1 MFQLDNK
8 AAREM
13 KMEKYLSVISLVF
26 LFCFTIACQDK
37 AARAEL
43 EKAKTQAQLEEQN
56 KVIVRQFFE
65 AIDAQN
71 YVRMKE
77 LLTPEFV
84 LHYSGP
90 QEDFSGEALMQLV
103 RVYYTAFPDGIH
115 KFEDIFAEG
124 NKVVSRALWEGTHK
138 TDFQGIPATGI
149 KVSFYQIGIST
160 VVDGK
165 IKECWVVEDN
175 LGMMTQLGMELKLK
189 EVAK

>member
-1 MFQLDNK
+1 
-8 AAREM
+8 M
-13 KMEKYLSVISLVF
+13 KKYLFIVSLV
-26 LFCFTIACQDK
+26 LVFCFTIACQDK

-43 EKAKTQAQLEEQN
+43 DKATKQSQIEEQN
-56 KVIVRQFFE
+56 KAVVRQFFE

-71 YVRMKE
+71 YARMKE
-77 LLTPEFV
+77 LLTPDFV

-90 QEDFSGEALMQLV
+90 QEDVSGEALMQMV
-103 RVYYTAFPDGIH
+103 RGYYTAFPDGIH
-115 KFEDIFAEG
+115 KFEDILAVG
-124 NKVVSRALWEGTHK
+124 NKVVNRALWEGTQK
-138 TDFQGIPATGI
+138 TEFQGIPATGI

-189 EVAK
+189 EAEKK

>member
-1 MFQLDNK
+1 
-8 AAREM
+8 M
-13 KMEKYLSVISLVF
+13 KKLLCAVPLVL

-43 EKAKTQAQLEEQN
+43 DKAKKQAQIEEQN
-56 KVIVRQFFE
+56 KIIVRQFFE

-71 YVRMKE
+71 YARMKE
-77 LLTPEFV
+77 LLAPDFV

-90 QEDFSGEALMQLV
+90 QEDFTGEALIELV

-124 NKVVSRALWEGTHK
+124 NKVVSRALWEGTQK
-138 TDFQGIPATGI
+138 TEFQKIPATGI

-160 VVDGK
+160 VVEGK

-175 LGMMTQLGMELKLK
+175 LGMMAQLGMELKPIA
-189 EVAK
+189 AKKK